1 MSTNIVDVRESIKKV
16 IVRSLELEVAPSE
29 IGDET
34 ALFASALAGGMDL
47 DSLAAIEILIGL
59 SNEFELELDEVP
71 REAFQNV
78 ATLGDFIAS
87 KLEDTAR

>member
-34 ALFASALAGGMDL
+34 ILFASALASGMDL

-71 REAFQNV
+71 REAFRNV
-78 ATLGDFIAS
+78 ATLADFIVS